1 MGRIGAMKAYKR
13 LIDKKMKDIHKIK
26 NLSLNEEE
34 NIVKASHLHAL
45 LNLPVIKSSKII
57 Y

>member
-1 MGRIGAMKAYKR
+1 MKAYKR